1 MICNM
6 REKGMSIK
14 SIARELSISR
24 NSVRK
29 YLRSEPKGK
38 QNRKRGTKLD
48 PYREKIRALIDE
60 HNLSAVRILEEI
72 RKIGYNG
79 GYTILKDYCLN
90 LERIAG
96 YRLSIDMR
104 QDQESSPR

>member
-1 MICNM
+1 MYGLEVWRTIRNM

-38 QNRKRGTKLD
+38 RNRKRGSKLD
-48 PYREKIRALIDE
+48 PYREKIRELINK
-60 HNLSAVRILEEI
+60 H
-72 RKIGYNG
+72 
-79 GYTILKDYCLN
+79 
-90 LERIAG
+90 
-96 YRLSIDMR
+96 
-104 QDQESSPR
+104 

>member
-1 MICNM
+1 MVQNM
-6 REKGMSIK
+6 RENGMSIK

-38 QNRKRGTKLD
+38 QNRKRDSKLD
-48 PYREKIRALIDE
+48 PYREKIRALIDD

-72 RKIGYNG
+72 RMKCFTHLWTKYEINYDPCCSLPYKWQQTW
-79 GYTILKDYCLN
+79 YTHLRRN
-90 LERIAG
+90 
-96 YRLSIDMR
+96 
-104 QDQESSPR
+104 